1 MKFARAFLT
10 LLALALPAVALAAPV
25 ELLVFAP
32 SLNRVV
38 GYGVIVNGELKLTVN
53 GYNGRVSGIL
63 LGDKPIRVSG
73 TLSNGK
79 LTFVGPKGGFK
90 DVAGILAAYGVT
102 AKVSVTRVNT
112 AAVVAGTATT
122 PAKTG
127 NAGTPANTGN
137 GKTSAPGQADK
148 GSEPASPGKSGTAPG
163 QTKDES
169 GTPGK
174 SGTAPG
180 QSKDDSA
187 TPGKSGAAPAQDK
200 KDDATPGKSTAGPGQ
215 DKKEAAEDAPG
226 KSGSAP
232 GQQKTDT
239 TPPGKEK
246 AK

>member
-90 DVAGILAAYGVT
+90 DVAGILASYGVT

-122 PAKTG
+122 PANTG
-127 NAGTPANTGN
+127 SGSSAGSGNNAGN

-148 GSEPASPGKSGTAPG
+148 GAEPATPGKSGSAPG
-163 QTKDES
+163 QTKDD
-169 GTPGK
+169 G
-174 SGTAPG
+174 
-180 QSKDDSA
+180 A
-187 TPGKSGAAPAQDK
+187 TPGKSGAAPTQDT
-200 KDDATPGKSTAGPGQ
+200 KDDATPGKSTAAPGQ

-232 GQQKTDT
+232 GQEKTET